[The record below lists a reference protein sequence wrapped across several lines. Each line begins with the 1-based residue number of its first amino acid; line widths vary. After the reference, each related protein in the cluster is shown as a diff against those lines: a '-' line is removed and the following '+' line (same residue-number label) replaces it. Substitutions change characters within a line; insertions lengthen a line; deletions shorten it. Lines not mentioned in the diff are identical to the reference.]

1 MSKRYTTIDGLFGT
15 KIHLDENGNYAG
27 ESVPGLFNDTM
38 IHYDANGNYAG
49 RTDPGLFGTR
59 VHTDKDGRAA
69 GESVQ
74 GWLGQMVHSGTDG
87 KTGTSWDTWFGT
99 VTEIDGD

>member
-49 RTDPGLFGTR
+49 SSMPGILSDTTSHYDAGGKYAGTSTRGLF
-59 VHTDKDGRAA
+59 
-69 GESVQ
+69 
-74 GWLGQMVHSGTDG
+74 SGTDHVG
-87 KTGTSWDTWFGT
+87 LDGRNGHSESLFGMMF
-99 VTEIDGD
+99 TEIDD